1 MTKRALLSVYRKE
14 GIVDLARGLAERGF
28 EILSTGGTAAE
39 LGKAE
44 VKVTGVS
51 KATGFP
57 EILDGRVK
65 TLHPGIHAGIL
76 ARRDAPEHT
85 AALEKHKIAP
95 IDVVVV
101 NLYPF
106 EEKVAKGCT
115 FEEAVENVDIGGP
128 TMVRAAAKN
137 FRHVAVV
144 VDPADYGL
152 LLEQLDRDAGI
163 DAATRLYLAQK
174 AFRHTGRYEA
184 AIAGYFSQ
192 VEEREG
198 AYVPAEADET
208 FPYRLSLTFE
218 KVQDL
223 RYGENPHQR
232 AAFYSDLGS
241 TLYSVAAARKMQGK
255 ELSFN
260 NILDLD
266 AAWRLATEIDDPACV
281 IVKHTNPCG
290 TGTGA
295 SPLEAYERA
304 WACDPTSAFG
314 GIIAFNERVD
324 AATARKVTGQFVEA
338 VIAPGFEGEALKV
351 LGKKTNLRVMNMD
364 TTGIHKASGFDLRR
378 VMGGLLAQQWDL
390 HRLERDRCEVVT
402 KRVPSEEEWKALLF
416 AWTVVKHVKSNA
428 IVFANAVQTV
438 GVGAGQMSR
447 VDSAR
452 IAAQKAVLPLAGT
465 VVASDAFFPFRDGID
480 EIAKT
485 GADRDRPAGRLRPRR
500 GDDRR
505 RRRARPRHGLH
516 RRPSLP
522 ALTPDPREARVDLAA
537 PVPPTKAGGASPFR
551 SAREGGGRS
560 AQPLECR
567 PEATLAARTAASTSA
582 GAACAVPTFPTTTPA
597 AQLARAAASG
607 RLAPA
612 ARARASVAITVS
624 PAPVTSNTSRAAAST
639 CTGGRPFSKRLM
651 PCSPRVTRTARQPR
665 SERTRRPA
673 ARRSPGPRTR
683 SPVACSVSSWLGVTT
698 VTPRYWRKWRT
709 LGSTSTGTRRRR
721 ARGRTRLSSEAVTT
735 PFS

>member
-1 MTKRALLSVYRKE
+1 MTKRALLSVFRKD
-14 GIVDLARGLAERGF
+14 GIVDLARGLVERGF

-39 LGKAE
+39 LEKAG

-57 EILDGRVK
+57 EMLDGRVK
-65 TLHPGIHAGIL
+65 TLHPLIHAGIL
-76 ARRDAPEHT
+76 ARRDSAEDRK
-85 AALEKHKIAP
+85 ALETHGIPP

-106 EEKVAKGCT
+106 EDKVAKGCS
-115 FEEAVENVDIGGP
+115 FDEAVENVDVGGP

-152 LLEQLDRDAGI
+152 LLEQLDREGGV
-163 DAATRLYLAQK
+163 DAATRLFFAQK
-174 AFRHTGRYEA
+174 AFRHTGRYDA

-192 VEEREG
+192 VEERDG
-198 AYVPAEADET
+198 AYVPAENDET

-266 AAWRLATEIDDPACV
+266 AAWRLVTELEQPACA
-281 IVKHTNPCG
+281 IIKHTNPCG
-290 TGTGA
+290 TAVGSG
-295 SPLEAYERA
+295 PLEAYERA

-314 GIIAFNERVD
+314 GIVAFNEKVD
-324 AATARKVTGQFVEA
+324 AATAKKVTGQFVEA
-338 VIAPGFEGEALKV
+338 VIAPGFEAEALKV
-351 LGKKTNLRVMNMD
+351 FGKKANLRVMNMD
-364 TTGIHKASGFDLRR
+364 TTGIHKATGFDLRR

-402 KRVPSEEEWKALLF
+402 KRAPSEEEWKALLF

-428 IVFANAVQTV
+428 IVYANAVQTV

-452 IAAQKAVLPLAGT
+452 FAAQKAALPLAGT

-485 GADRDRPAGRLRPRR
+485 GATAIVQPGGSVRDEETIAAA
-500 GDDRR
+500 DE
-505 RRRARPRHGLH
+505 HGLAMVFTGVRH
-516 RRPSLP
+516 
-522 ALTPDPREARVDLAA
+522 
-537 PVPPTKAGGASPFR
+537 FR
-551 SAREGGGRS
+551 H
-560 AQPLECR
+560 
-567 PEATLAARTAASTSA
+567 
-582 GAACAVPTFPTTTPA
+582 
-597 AQLARAAASG
+597 
-607 RLAPA
+607 
-612 ARARASVAITVS
+612 
-624 PAPVTSNTSRAAAST
+624 
-639 CTGGRPFSKRLM
+639 
-651 PCSPRVTRTARQPR
+651 
-665 SERTRRPA
+665 
-673 ARRSPGPRTR
+673 
-683 SPVACSVSSWLGVTT
+683 
-698 VTPRYWRKWRT
+698 
-709 LGSTSTGTRRRR
+709 
-721 ARGRTRLSSEAVTT
+721 
-735 PFS
+735 

>member
-1 MTKRALLSVYRKE
+1 MKRRALLSVYRKD
-14 GIVDLARGLAERGF
+14 GLVDLAKGLVSRGY
-28 EILSTGGTAAE
+28 EIVSTGGTASE
-39 LGKAE
+39 LEQGG
-44 VKVTGVS
+44 VPVTGVS
-51 KATGFP
+51 KVTGFP

-65 TLHPGIHAGIL
+65 TLHPIVHGGIL
-76 ARRDAPEHT
+76 ARRDRPEHQ
-85 AALEKHKIAP
+85 AALEKHRIAP
-95 IDVVVV
+95 VDVVVV

-106 EEKVAKGCT
+106 EEKVAKGCS
-115 FEEAVENVDIGGP
+115 FDEAVENVDIGGP

-152 LLEQLDRDAGI
+152 LLEQLDREGGI
-163 DAATRLYLAQK
+163 DGATRLYFAQK

-192 VEEREG
+192 VETREG
-198 AYVPAEADET
+198 AYVPAESDET

-241 TLYSVAAARKMQGK
+241 TLFSVAAARQMQGK
-255 ELSFN
+255 DLSFN

-295 SPLEAYERA
+295 TPLEAYERA

-314 GIIAFNERVD
+314 GIIAFNEKVD
-324 AATARKVTGQFVEA
+324 AQAARKLTGQFVEA
-338 VIAPGFEGEALKV
+338 VIAPGFEKAALEV

-364 TTGIHKASGFDLRR
+364 TTAIHKVSGFDMRR

-390 HRLERDRCEVVT
+390 HRLDRDRCEVVT
-402 KRVPSEEEWKALLF
+402 KRAPSEEEWKALLF

-428 IVFANAVQTV
+428 IVYANAVQTV

-465 VVASDAFFPFRDGID
+465 VVASDAFFPFRDGVD

-485 GADRDRPAGRLRPRR
+485 GATAIVQPGGSVRDEETIAAA
-500 GDDRR
+500 DE
-505 RRRARPRHGLH
+505 HGL
-516 RRPSLP
+516 
-522 ALTPDPREARVDLAA
+522 AMV
-537 PVPPTKAGGASPFR
+537 F
-551 SAREGGGRS
+551 
-560 AQPLECR
+560 
-567 PEATLAARTAASTSA
+567 
-582 GAACAVPTFPTTTPA
+582 
-597 AQLARAAASG
+597 
-607 RLAPA
+607 
-612 ARARASVAITVS
+612 
-624 PAPVTSNTSRAAAST
+624 
-639 CTGGRPFSKRLM
+639 TGVRHFKH
-651 PCSPRVTRTARQPR
+651 
-665 SERTRRPA
+665 
-673 ARRSPGPRTR
+673 
-683 SPVACSVSSWLGVTT
+683 
-698 VTPRYWRKWRT
+698 
-709 LGSTSTGTRRRR
+709 
-721 ARGRTRLSSEAVTT
+721 
-735 PFS
+735 

>member
-39 LGKAE
+39 LEKAG

-65 TLHPGIHAGIL
+65 TLHPLIHAGIL
-76 ARRDAPEHT
+76 ARRDSAEHR
-85 AALEKHKIAP
+85 AALEKHGIAP

-106 EEKVAKGCT
+106 EDKVAKGCS
-115 FEEAVENVDIGGP
+115 FDEAVENVDVGGP

-152 LLEQLDRDAGI
+152 LLEQLDREGGI
-163 DAATRLYLAQK
+163 DAATRLFFAQK
-174 AFRHTGRYEA
+174 AFRHTGRYDA

-192 VEEREG
+192 VEERDG
-198 AYVPAEADET
+198 AYVPAENDET

-255 ELSFN
+255 DLSFN

-266 AAWRLATEIDDPACV
+266 AGWRLVTELEPPACA
-281 IVKHTNPCG
+281 IIKHTNPCG
-290 TGTGA
+290 TAIGSG
-295 SPLEAYERA
+295 PLEAYERA

-314 GIIAFNERVD
+314 GIVAFNERVD
-324 AATARKVTGQFVEA
+324 AATAKKVTGQFVEA
-338 VIAPGFEGEALKV
+338 VIAPGFEAEALKV
-351 LGKKTNLRVMNMD
+351 LGKKTNLRVMSMD
-364 TTGIHKASGFDLRR
+364 TTGIHRATGFDFRR

-390 HRLERDRCEVVT
+390 HRLERDRCEVMT
-402 KRVPSEEEWKALLF
+402 KRAPSEEEWKALLF
-416 AWTVVKHVKSNA
+416 GWTVVKHVKSNA
-428 IVFANAVQTV
+428 IVYASTVQTV

-452 IAAQKAVLPLAGT
+452 FAAQKAVLPLAGT

-485 GADRDRPAGRLRPRR
+485 GATAIVQPGGSVRDEETIAAA
-500 GDDRR
+500 DE
-505 RRRARPRHGLH
+505 HGLAMVFTGVRH
-516 RRPSLP
+516 
-522 ALTPDPREARVDLAA
+522 
-537 PVPPTKAGGASPFR
+537 FR
-551 SAREGGGRS
+551 H
-560 AQPLECR
+560 
-567 PEATLAARTAASTSA
+567 
-582 GAACAVPTFPTTTPA
+582 
-597 AQLARAAASG
+597 
-607 RLAPA
+607 
-612 ARARASVAITVS
+612 
-624 PAPVTSNTSRAAAST
+624 
-639 CTGGRPFSKRLM
+639 
-651 PCSPRVTRTARQPR
+651 
-665 SERTRRPA
+665 
-673 ARRSPGPRTR
+673 
-683 SPVACSVSSWLGVTT
+683 
-698 VTPRYWRKWRT
+698 
-709 LGSTSTGTRRRR
+709 
-721 ARGRTRLSSEAVTT
+721 
-735 PFS
+735 